1 MAKPVGQ
8 ENNGSVITIRLD
20 WLKKKTKI
28 EKKLLIKKLE
38 IFRFCYHGAYLLHAI
53 SVESFRECI
62 IFISNI
68 QC

>member
-28 EKKLLIKKLE
+28 EKN
-38 IFRFCYHGAYLLHAI
+38 Y
-53 SVESFRECI
+53 
-62 IFISNI
+62 
-68 QC
+68 